1 MLASDIGIIHDQLN
15 LPSFAHWSM
24 VWIKKRSL
32 PLAILEIEN
41 LDVRIPVA
49 AGVLHAVR
57 NVSLQ
62 VEAGQTL
69 CIVGESG
76 CGKSMSLLAIMGL
89 LPRTA
94 QRQVGALRFQGTE
107 LSRLGARQMEDI
119 RGRGIGMIFQDPLTA
134 FNPTMSIGSQLE
146 EVHMRH
152 LGAGR
157 VAARE
162 KAISLLRQVGI
173 TSPESRLAQYPHE
186 LSGGLRQRVMIA
198 MALMCDPVLLLAD
211 EPTTALDVTIQAQV
225 LRLLKGL
232 QQKLG
237 IAIVF
242 VTHDLGVVAA
252 VADRIAVMYAG
263 EVVETGSVRE
273 VFRAPPHPYT
283 QALFGCIP
291 DIANVTAGRLGT
303 IPGRVPSL
311 VTPIQGCAFRERCA
325 KAMGVCAVAVVPLK
339 SHTGGVSSRCL
350 LGAEGMNS
358 DEEFAHA

>member
-1 MLASDIGIIHDQLN
+1 M
-15 LPSFAHWSM
+15 
-24 VWIKKRSL
+24 
-32 PLAILEIEN
+32 AILEIEN
-41 LDVRIPVA
+41 LDVRIPVG

-57 NVSLQ
+57 NISLQ

-94 QRQVGALRFQGTE
+94 QRQASALRFQGTE
-107 LSRLGARQMEDI
+107 LSCLNARQMEDI

-152 LGAGR
+152 MGAGR
-157 VAARE
+157 TVARE

-232 QQKLG
+232 QQKLS

-263 EVVETGSVRE
+263 EVVETGSVRD
-273 VFRAPPHPYT
+273 VFRAPQHPYT
-283 QALFGCIP
+283 QALFGCVP

-325 KAMGVCAVAVVPLK
+325 KAMEACAMAAVSLKPHADGVF
-339 SHTGGVSSRCL
+339 SRCL
-350 LGAEGMNS
+350 LSAEGINT
-358 DEEFAHA
+358 DEELTHA

>member
-1 MLASDIGIIHDQLN
+1 
-15 LPSFAHWSM
+15 
-24 VWIKKRSL
+24 V
-32 PLAILEIEN
+32 AILEIEN

-57 NVSLQ
+57 NVRLQ

-69 CIVGESG
+69 CVVGESG

-94 QRQVGALRFQGTE
+94 QRQAGALRFQGTE
-107 LSRLGARQMEDI
+107 LLALTARQMEDI

-134 FNPTMSIGSQLE
+134 FNPTMTIGRQLE

-152 LGAGR
+152 LRAGR
-157 VAARE
+157 AAARE
-162 KAISLLRQVGI
+162 KAISLLRQVGVS
-173 TSPESRLAQYPHE
+173 SPESRLGQYPHE

-232 QQKLG
+232 QEKLG

-273 VFRAPPHPYT
+273 IFRAPQHPYT
-283 QALFGCIP
+283 QALFGCVP
-291 DIANVTAGRLGT
+291 DIANVSAGRLGT

-325 KAMGVCAVAVVPLK
+325 QAISACAAAPVPLI
-339 SHTGGVSSRCL
+339 TYAAAAASRCL
-350 LGAEGMNS
+350 LTPQAAQQR
-358 DEEFAHA
+358 EEAAHA